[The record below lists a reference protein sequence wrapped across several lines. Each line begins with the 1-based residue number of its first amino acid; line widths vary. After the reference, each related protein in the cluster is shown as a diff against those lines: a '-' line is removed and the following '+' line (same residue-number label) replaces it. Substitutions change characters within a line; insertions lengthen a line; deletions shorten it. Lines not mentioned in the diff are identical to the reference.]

1 MNKYIYILI
10 FGAFLASCGV
20 TKEKKPK
27 EKPAI
32 SRADYPYIDAFHKGI
47 QYKVQGRVDEAI
59 TEFEKCLR
67 IRQDDDAVY
76 FALSK
81 LELERGN
88 AQKSSEYIKKANEI
102 DPENVWYIEELA
114 YMYFEL
120 GQFEN
125 SVTEFRK
132 LTKIEPRNINWMYGL
147 SEALMNSGQDK
158 EAIEVFNKM
167 EDQTGPHPH
176 FALQRYN
183 IYMKSGK
190 TSEAEQELLRAKDKF
205 PQDPGILGTL
215 VDHYYRQQQIKKAE
229 QVLEELVKADP
240 SNGRAHLALA
250 DVYQRRNEMGKA
262 FESLRLAF
270 ESDDLDIDTKMG
282 VLINIQEQSEQIPA
296 EMFPIVEAFVQK
308 YPNNAKSHSIQGDY
322 LMQSGDTEAA
332 LVSYK
337 NALELDNSLYP
348 IWNQVLVMEYQNE
361 NFTDLY
367 TDSKE
372 CLKLFPSI
380 PSIYLLNGI
389 SANRLEKYQEA
400 LDALAVGIE
409 MVVNDAPMKAEFYG
423 QQAEAHFGLRS
434 YSDMITLYKKA
445 MMTDSKSSLLK
456 NNFAR
461 RLALVKKELPLAL
474 SLAEQITIAFPDES
488 VFLDTRGLVNF
499 QNEAYEEAIKWFRK
513 AIVADGDNVTAIE
526 HMGDALFKQNKKEE
540 ALEFWNE
547 AKEMGGGSTLLEKK
561 INDKKF
567 YEPEL

>member
-20 TKEKKPK
+20 TKEKNPK
-27 EKPAI
+27 SEPAI
-32 SRADYPYIDAFHKGI
+32 SKADYPYIDAFHKGM
-47 QYKVQGRVDEAI
+47 QFKVQGRTEEAI
-59 TEFEKCLR
+59 QQFEKCLA
-67 IRQDDDAVY
+67 IRKNDDAVY

-88 AQKSSEYIKKANEI
+88 AEKSSEYIRKANEI
-102 DPENVWYIEELA
+102 DPDNTWYIEELA
-114 YMYFEL
+114 YMYFEME
-120 GQFEN
+120 QFEE
-125 SVTEFRK
+125 SVAEFRK
-132 LTKIEPRNINWMYGL
+132 LTEIEPRNINWMYGL
-147 SEALMNSGQDK
+147 SEALMSSGQDK
-158 EAIEVFNKM
+158 EAIDVFRKM

-190 TSEAEQELLRAKDKF
+190 TAEAEQELLTAKDKF

-215 VDHYYRQQQIKKAE
+215 VDHYYRQKQINKAE
-229 QVLEELVKADP
+229 AVLEELVKADP

-250 DVYQRRNEMGKA
+250 DVYQRRNEMDKA
-262 FESLRLAF
+262 YESLRLAF

-296 EMFPIVEAFVQK
+296 EMFPIVETFVNK
-308 YPNNAKSHSIQGDY
+308 YPNNAKSHSIMGDY
-322 LMQSGDTEAA
+322 LMRSGDAEGA
-332 LVSYK
+332 LSSYK
-337 NALELDNSLYP
+337 KAIELDNSLYP

-361 NFTDLY
+361 NFSELY

-400 LDALAVGIE
+400 IDVLSVGIE

-423 QQAEAHFGLRS
+423 QQAEAHFGLKS

-445 MMTDSKSSLLK
+445 MSTDTKSSLIK

-461 RLALVKKELPLAL
+461 RLAQVKRELPLAQ
-474 SLAEQITIAFPDES
+474 SLAEQITEAFPNES
-488 VFLDTRGLVNF
+488 IFLDTRGLVHF
-499 QNEAYEEAIKWFRK
+499 QKGEYDEAAKWIEK
-513 AIVADGDNVTAIE
+513 AVIEDSDNLVAIE
-526 HMGDALFKQNKKEE
+526 HMGDVLYKQGHKED
-540 ALEFWNE
+540 AIDYWKE
-547 AKEMGGGSTLLEKK
+547 AKDQGGGGALLEKK